1 MNRIT
6 DVTRQDIIDII
17 RDGIWVSYDELQ
29 HDGETGEYVDGYN
42 IRMPIYGRL
51 NEIDFLSRLY
61 ELDKMPSTDN
71 RFSNA
76 RGDIWQH
83 TVNNDDWDNYW
94 YFSDDRF
101 QLSNG
106 NDDKYILRFIC
117 EMLHPAVRQEQS
129 QWRKYLDKFN
139 EVLEPDGY
147 RLVAV
152 KKISG
157 REAFEAQEIDH
168 VIITH
173 SNEHIYAG
181 MKSIGEGSYAK
192 VFRYTDEFYK
202 RDFVLKRAKSDLNEK
217 ELQRFKREFEEMQ
230 SLHSPYIVEVYSYNE
245 AKHEYIMELMDST
258 LEKFMS
264 KNNQSMT
271 LQERKNI
278 IMQLLRAYG
287 YLHSKNIYHRD
298 ISPKN
303 VLLKQYDD
311 VLIVKLSDFGL
322 VKLVNSDLTSEN
334 TDLKGSL
341 NDPAL
346 KVEGFCNYGLL
357 HELYAITLLF
367 TYIMTGK
374 LAWDKIRDPIVKSF
388 MDKGTNPDKTK
399 RFQTLEELGDAVKSC
414 LAKLEM
420 TKQF

>member
-1 MNRIT
+1 MAFRFN
-6 DVTRQDIIDII
+6 IDN
-17 RDGIWVSYDELQ
+17 VL
-29 HDGETGEYVDGYN
+29 ETN
-42 IRMPIYGRL
+42 IRELISHGITSLEYEELYRDISNEKLKTLFTHLHGGYMNLFRTMNERLPTGDYGAHFWADPSREL
-51 NEIDFLSRLY
+51 IFIIELTISLQGSLKTTEWAFSVDEYYDSLIKQCREFLSKSGGSTLPPHMNKITLY
-61 ELDKMPSTDN
+61 YVEPIFNLTESVVVSGESHS
-71 RFSNA
+71 FVSNLKP
-76 RGDIWQH
+76 I
-83 TVNNDDWDNYW
+83 
-94 YFSDDRF
+94 
-101 QLSNG
+101 G
-106 NDDKYILRFIC
+106 N
-117 EMLHPAVRQEQS
+117 
-129 QWRKYLDKFN
+129 
-139 EVLEPDGY
+139 
-147 RLVAV
+147 
-152 KKISG
+152 
-157 REAFEAQEIDH
+157 
-168 VIITH
+168 
-173 SNEHIYAG
+173 
-181 MKSIGEGSYAK
+181 GSYAN
-192 VFRYTDEFYK
+192 VFRYTDEFYH
-202 RDFVLKRAKSDLNEK
+202 RDFVLKRAKKDLSEK

-245 AKHEYIMELMDST
+245 AKHEYIMELMDFT
-258 LEKFMS
+258 LEKYIS
-264 KNNQSMT
+264 KNNSSMT

-346 KVEGFCNYGLL
+346 KVEGFGNYGLL

-374 LAWDKIRDPIVKSF
+374 LAWDKIKDPIVKSF
-388 MDKGTNPDKTK
+388 MEKGTNPDKTK

-420 TKQF
+420 IKQF

>member
-29 HDGETGEYVDGYN
+29 YDGETGEYVDGYN

-117 EMLHPAVRQEQS
+117 EMLHPSVRQEQS

-258 LEKFMS
+258 LEKFIS

-346 KVEGFCNYGLL
+346 KVEGFGNYGLL

-420 TKQF
+420 IKQF